1 MALGTP
7 VAGAFAYSASGGTS
21 VSPAY
26 PAGITANYVLVLVAG
41 QKPSA
46 ANSGTVKN
54 DSAVDIDGGIFTLGH
69 YAKMGQGLGEQRHLL
84 DGEPAGLGKMCR
96 DLVATHEAL
105 TLKPSD
111 ILEIETEQ
119 RNKLKYRKQ

>member
-1 MALGTP
+1 
-7 VAGAFAYSASGGTS
+7 
-21 VSPAY
+21 
-26 PAGITANYVLVLVAG
+26 
-41 QKPSA
+41 
-46 ANSGTVKN
+46 
-54 DSAVDIDGGIFTLGH
+54 
-69 YAKMGQGLGEQRHLL
+69 
-84 DGEPAGLGKMCR
+84 MCR